1 MTPEEKPKR
10 AAEIAKDR
18 LKQYLPLLREVKQLE
33 IRLEEMESTMYS
45 PKVPGGDGMPRAS
58 GVSDPTGRI
67 VQQKEAIWN
76 QYTAKRD
83 RLTAMLMEIEDT
95 MKVLTPTERI
105 LVRYKYMDGLTWEE
119 VCVEMSYSWAHTH
132 RIHSA
137 ALIKL
142 GEAETKAQG

>member
-1 MTPEEKPKR
+1 MTPEEKPKT
-10 AAEIAKDR
+10 AAEIAKSR
-18 LKQYLPLLREVKQLE
+18 LKQYLPLQREVEQLE
-33 IRLEEMESTMYS
+33 LRLGELESTMYY
-45 PKVPGGDGMPRAS
+45 PKVPGGDGMPKAS

-67 VQQKEAIWN
+67 VQQKDALWN

-83 RLTAMLMEIEDT
+83 RLTAMLIEIEET
-95 MKVLTPTERI
+95 METLTPTERM

-119 VCVEMSYSWAHTH
+119 VCVAMKYSWAQTH

-142 GEAETKAQG
+142 GEAEVKAQE